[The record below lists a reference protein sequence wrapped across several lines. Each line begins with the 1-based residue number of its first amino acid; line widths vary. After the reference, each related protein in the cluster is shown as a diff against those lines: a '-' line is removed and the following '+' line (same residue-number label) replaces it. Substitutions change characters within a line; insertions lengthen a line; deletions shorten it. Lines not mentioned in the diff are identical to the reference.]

1 MPTKTAMRRT
11 LIGMTMRRA
20 DGASARAVLSV
31 AADRTTS
38 LLADGFLVVTG
49 MSAVKR
55 RTPSVVVREPRTAP
69 VSAEDPAA
77 GGHRPG
83 RHDPRV
89 VVGRSGPQRR
99 RCWWIG
105 SAGRRYGG

>member
-1 MPTKTAMRRT
+1 MPMAP
-11 LIGMTMRRA
+11 
-20 DGASARAVLSV
+20 SARSVLSV

-38 LLADGFLVVTG
+38 LPADRFLVVTG

-69 VSAEDPAA
+69 MSAEDRQQAVTALAA
-77 GGHRPG
+77 MIYEWWS
-83 RHDPRV
+83 DDQ
-89 VVGRSGPQRR
+89 GRSAW

-105 SAGRRYGG
+105 SAWRRYGGRAVNRSGHAAAHGW

>member
-1 MPTKTAMRRT
+1 MNRASRQIRFRQRPYPDHCFPDARRT
-11 LIGMTMRRA
+11 QLGMTMRHA

-38 LLADGFLVVTG
+38 LPADRFLVVTA

-69 VSAEDPAA
+69 LSAEDRQQAVTA
-77 GGHRPG
+77 LVAMIHE
-83 RHDPRV
+83 
-89 VVGRSGPQRR
+89 
-99 RCWWIG
+99 
-105 SAGRRYGG
+105 

>member
-1 MPTKTAMRRT
+1 MGAPFNGMIART
-11 LIGMTMRRA
+11 VIGMTMRHA

-55 RTPSVVVREPRTAP
+55 RTPSVVVRGT
-69 VSAEDPAA
+69 EDGAHV
-77 GGHRPG
+77 GGGPG
-83 RHDPRV
+83 SR
-89 VVGRSGPQRR
+89 RSPP
-99 RCWWIG
+99 W
-105 SAGRRYGG
+105 SP